1 MGALGALTMLW
12 KVAFLFRLAM
22 GAMLMFKACPKGKER
37 LAPRRMPR
45 FSRRRAKEKAPEVE
59 TAEKCPRCGAWV
71 APGASCAC
79 DRG

>member
-1 MGALGALTMLW
+1 MLW
-12 KVAFLFRLAM
+12 KVAFLFLLAM
-22 GAMLMFKACPKGKER
+22 GAMVMFKARPKGDER
-37 LAPRRMPR
+37 PPARRAPR
-45 FSRRRAKEKAPEVE
+45 FSRRRAKKKAPKVE